1 MTMSKI
7 KVFGNDAP
15 AINAAMRDA
24 GIPQSAI
31 PQYLNG
37 DNPGRS
43 LLDISK
49 ELIDASAAAGGAASA
64 GAGGAAAK

>member
-1 MTMSKI
+1 MSKI
-7 KVFGNDAP
+7 KVFGNDAA
-15 AINAAMRDA
+15 AINAAMREA

-37 DNPGRS
+37 ENPGRS

-49 ELIDASAAAGGAASA
+49 ELIDASAAAESGVAS
-64 GAGGAAAK
+64 GGGAAAAAK